1 MVKVFSNNR
10 YFWNQGLGQVCR
22 SSVLP
27 WENQP
32 DSFCNLS
39 DRSDQKS
46 TGLNSEQNNR
56 PVRWWFHL
64 IIKCWQKMIAMKRM
78 LSVACLERKKMRA
91 PAQFWAGFEKTP
103 RGDIRKHKAT
113 AKSANAVHNVLH
125 SVLHTAFQLVS
136 GLKKDPPTTQCFLSQ
151 F

>member
-1 MVKVFSNNR
+1 
-10 YFWNQGLGQVCR
+10 
-22 SSVLP
+22 
-27 WENQP
+27 
-32 DSFCNLS
+32 
-39 DRSDQKS
+39 
-46 TGLNSEQNNR
+46 
-56 PVRWWFHL
+56 
-64 IIKCWQKMIAMKRM
+64 MIAMRRM
-78 LSVACLERKKMRA
+78 LPVACLERKKMRA